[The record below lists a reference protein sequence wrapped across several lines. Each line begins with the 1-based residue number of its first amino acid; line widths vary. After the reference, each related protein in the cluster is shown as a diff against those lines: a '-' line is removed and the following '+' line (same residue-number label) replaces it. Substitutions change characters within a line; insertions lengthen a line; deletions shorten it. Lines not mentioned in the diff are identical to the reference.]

1 MAKTNL
7 QKIQYITL
15 VSPDFF
21 HSLQFYLFFNLIL
34 FFFIL
39 ILFINSTY
47 WLYF

>member
-7 QKIQYITL
+7 QKIQYITI

-34 FFFIL
+34 FFYFNFI
-39 ILFINSTY
+39 Y
-47 WLYF
+47 